1 MSCRRAHVFF
11 WSSSLREGAQCARL
25 HFGPAKKKKQGELG
39 QRYHSAMTV
48 LGLDVDESPACFGTN
63 DTDASLRSTDGGF
76 ALVKLAAVAQACE
89 FFFFFFNYN

>member
-1 MSCRRAHVFF
+1 MRMFFFGQVHSERAH
-11 WSSSLREGAQCARL
+11 SAHGCISDQ
-25 HFGPAKKKKQGELG
+25 PKKKKQGELG

-89 FFFFFFNYN
+89 FFFFFF